1 MSSKS
6 LYFCDIQSILTEA
19 GWTASLLQRAG
30 VAEARNY
37 LLQVAGDEGWHGNNG
52 GDLHPGHLASPRPGH
67 GVSSHPIITA
77 RTSPFHNTSDG
88 IRGRR

>member
-37 LLQVAGDEGWHGNNG
+37 LLQVAGDEG
-52 GDLHPGHLASPRPGH
+52 
-67 GVSSHPIITA
+67 
-77 RTSPFHNTSDG
+77 
-88 IRGRR
+88 